1 MLAARRATAWRS
13 SSGRTPGPP
22 AGFRR
27 GLLGLVS
34 SPFNPDN
41 TDSPAATVAVEFD
54 AFRNEWDP
62 KNTTSHVGVDVNNI
76 SSVAYAA
83 LPDGCFNGT
92 MSAWVRYDANA
103 STLSVTLRFDDRPGL
118 GVYNVS
124 ARVDLRAEE
133 LPQQAGVGFSAT
145 TGDRAESHQI
155 LSWSFKSTL
164 TNVAV
169 INKTGKWIPFRYL
182 YFFLFPTCCFTT
194 HFFFESRI
202 YPISIIQ
209 TEIPAV

>member
-1 MLAARRATAWRS
+1 MTCCACCTQGDGVAFFVGAY
-13 SSGRTPGPP
+13 PP
-22 AGFRR
+22 DLPPDSDG
-27 GLLGLVS
+27 GLLGLFDE
-34 SPFNPDN
+34 PFNPVN
-41 TDSPAATVAVEFD
+41 TNSPATVAVEFD
-54 AFRNEWDP
+54 AYKNEWDP

-124 ARVDLRAEE
+124 ACVDLRAEE

-145 TGDRAESHQI
+145 TGDRVERHQI
-155 LSWSFKSTL
+155 LSWSFESTL

-169 INKTGKWIPFRYL
+169 IKKTGKWLPFR
-182 YFFLFPTCCFTT
+182 
-194 HFFFESRI
+194 
-202 YPISIIQ
+202 
-209 TEIPAV
+209 